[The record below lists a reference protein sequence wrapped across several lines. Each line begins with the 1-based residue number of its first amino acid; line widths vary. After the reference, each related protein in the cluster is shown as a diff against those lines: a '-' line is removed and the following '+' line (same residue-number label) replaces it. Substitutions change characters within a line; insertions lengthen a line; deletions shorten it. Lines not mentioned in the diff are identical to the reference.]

1 MDEGLPDLDTVDIE
15 KVNDQAQQV
24 SDRLEE
30 VLGAV
35 RWISQV
41 NNSIQQE
48 LERADK
54 EVQGLVDASS
64 SLSRSL
70 GEGDMDFRD
79 LNNIKNEVDYERNIQ
94 DNIDSVIQ
102 ELERLDEEIP
112 KMIRALKIA
121 REEGEEVEEKTEKFM
136 WRYD

>member
-1 MDEGLPDLDTVDIE
+1 MDEGLLDLDTVDIE